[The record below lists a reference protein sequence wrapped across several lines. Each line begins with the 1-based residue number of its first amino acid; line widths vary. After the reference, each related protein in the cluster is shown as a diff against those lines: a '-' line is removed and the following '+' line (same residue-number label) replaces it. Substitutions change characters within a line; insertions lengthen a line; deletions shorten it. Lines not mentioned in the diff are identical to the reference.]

1 MAHLSLTKAE
11 HDTICS
17 VMDCQKLTL
26 EPVSLEPCTHV
37 DQNQRLALRM
47 VEQVF
52 FSAKIRMQMSEM

>member
-17 VMDCQKLTL
+17 VMDCQKLT
-26 EPVSLEPCTHV
+26 LEPCTHV